1 MKTYSWEKKR
11 ESLKYIYITYL
22 LSNDVI
28 YETHIADIADIAE
41 IADIAHIWQSPLS
54 VSYVS
59 FSLSAAHQGQ

>member
-1 MKTYSWEKKR
+1 MLDS
-11 ESLKYIYITYL
+11 L

-28 YETHIADIADIAE
+28 SEIHIADIADIAE

-54 VSYVS
+54 VSYVT